1 MSDQRRVQ
9 RQPCRLDARIF
20 VPQLSAPVRC
30 TITDISTLGAF
41 VQPHTRR
48 SVPASFDLSIGGS
61 SSPRACRIAR
71 REAHGFGVEFL
82 DPVRHEVEDLLI
94 EHAFK
99 EEMVFDAL
107 YPSLSGE
114 LTATKM
120 RLRHTTDAIM
130 ELIERRSAVSW
141 QHTSAA

>member
-1 MSDQRRVQ
+1 M
-9 RQPCRLDARIF
+9 
-20 VPQLSAPVRC
+20 PQLSAPIRC
-30 TITDISTLGAF
+30 TIKDISTLGAF
-41 VQPHTRR
+41 VQPNTRQ
-48 SVPASFDLSIGGS
+48 SIPASFDLSIGGS

-99 EEMVFDAL
+99 EEMMFDVL

-120 RLRHTTDAIM
+120 RLRQTTNAIM
-130 ELIERRSAVSW
+130 ELIERRSAMRW
-141 QHTSAA
+141 QHTRAA